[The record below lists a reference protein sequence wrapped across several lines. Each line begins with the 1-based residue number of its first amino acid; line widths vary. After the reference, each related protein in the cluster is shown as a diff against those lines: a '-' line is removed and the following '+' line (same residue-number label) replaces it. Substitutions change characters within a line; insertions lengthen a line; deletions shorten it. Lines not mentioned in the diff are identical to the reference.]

1 MRSENSLPE
10 EDLVPFG
17 APQENPVDPS
27 VRATANTASSG
38 TPKRS
43 GRALRPL
50 WYSLPVLVIVVAIS
64 AYLIGMTLW
73 SRSSLGQWKAQRYD
87 VAEAGYNGQIAWTD
101 FGVEQ
106 WVAHYNLGTTLLR
119 EERIED
125 GISELRTAFDLV
137 PKATE
142 VQPGRLEAFSYECQV
157 RVNLAIGIEIQGD
170 ALAAA
175 GSFSDAAAT
184 YQEAEDL
191 ISPCQSVS
199 SSGQS
204 GDQGQ
209 SGGQGQPGDNQQS
222 GNDQQLGGESD
233 NPADKNKSRVEDK
246 KQKAEEQSE
255 GEDGSD
261 GEDKSEQDQ
270 AGQESEANPSPSP
283 SPTEDPYEGESAE
296 QKQRREGL
304 QQQNGKRSKD
314 RRDAQD
320 ERRSGNPNGAW

>member
-17 APQENPVDPS
+17 APQESPVDPS

-204 GDQGQ
+204 GGQGQ
-209 SGGQGQPGDNQQS
+209 SGDNQQS
-222 GNDQQLGGESD
+222 GNDQQSGGESD

-261 GEDKSEQDQ
+261 GEEKSEQDQ

>member
-27 VRATANTASSG
+27 VRATATSASSG
-38 TPKRS
+38 KPKRS
-43 GRALRPL
+43 PRALRPL
-50 WYSLPVLVIVVAIS
+50 WYSLPVLIIVVALS

-73 SRSSLGQWKAQRYD
+73 SRSSLGQWRAQRYD
-87 VAEAGYNGQIAWTD
+87 AAEAGYNGQIAWTG

-125 GISELRTAFDLV
+125 GIAELRTAFDLV

-209 SGGQGQPGDNQQS
+209 SGGQGQSGDNQQS
-222 GNDQQLGGESD
+222 GGESD

-255 GEDGSD
+255 GENGSD
-261 GEDKSEQDQ
+261 GEEKSEQDQ
-270 AGQESEANPSPSP
+270 AGQEGEANPNPSP

-296 QKQRREGL
+296 QKQRREDL

>member
-27 VRATANTASSG
+27 VRATATSASSG
-38 TPKRS
+38 KPKRS
-43 GRALRPL
+43 SRALRPL
-50 WYSLPVLVIVVAIS
+50 WYSLPVLVIVVALS

-73 SRSSLGQWKAQRYD
+73 SRSSLGQWRAQRYD
-87 VAEAGYNGQIAWTD
+87 AAEAGYNGQIAWTG

-125 GISELRTAFDLV
+125 GIAELRTAFDLV

-209 SGGQGQPGDNQQS
+209 
-222 GNDQQLGGESD
+222 
-233 NPADKNKSRVEDK
+233 
-246 KQKAEEQSE
+246 
-255 GEDGSD
+255 
-261 GEDKSEQDQ
+261 
-270 AGQESEANPSPSP
+270 
-283 SPTEDPYEGESAE
+283 
-296 QKQRREGL
+296 
-304 QQQNGKRSKD
+304 
-314 RRDAQD
+314 
-320 ERRSGNPNGAW
+320 

>member
-204 GDQGQ
+204 GDQG
-209 SGGQGQPGDNQQS
+209 
-222 GNDQQLGGESD
+222 
-233 NPADKNKSRVEDK
+233 
-246 KQKAEEQSE
+246 
-255 GEDGSD
+255 
-261 GEDKSEQDQ
+261 
-270 AGQESEANPSPSP
+270 
-283 SPTEDPYEGESAE
+283 
-296 QKQRREGL
+296 
-304 QQQNGKRSKD
+304 
-314 RRDAQD
+314 
-320 ERRSGNPNGAW
+320 